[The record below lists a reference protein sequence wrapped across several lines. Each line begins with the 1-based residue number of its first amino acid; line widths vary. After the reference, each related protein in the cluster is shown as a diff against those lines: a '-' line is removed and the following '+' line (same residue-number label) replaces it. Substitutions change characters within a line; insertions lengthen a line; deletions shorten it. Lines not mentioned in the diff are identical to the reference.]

1 MTAQF
6 PAVLRRVN
14 SILSS
19 MRKDT
24 AKEPETIAIFLY
36 MYKVCSKVDPP
47 VKKTNMEIEK
57 IWRKTISKI
66 KL

>member
-1 MTAQF
+1 
-6 PAVLRRVN
+6 
-14 SILSS
+14 